1 MEFLWRC
8 RHAPRLVPEGYLES
22 IEIGNRERFGS
33 CRGSARVVLKAQGAV
48 TRVDVVPAVVD
59 NSGISTF
66 VNPAIEAAATGA
78 VLEAVKTNSLP
89 YRFSVGS

>member
-1 MEFLWRC
+1 M
-8 RHAPRLVPEGYLES
+8 
-22 IEIGNRERFGS
+22 
-33 CRGSARVVLKAQGAV
+33 
-48 TRVDVVPAVVD
+48 DVVPAVVD

-66 VNPAIEAAATGA
+66 VNPAIEAAATGT